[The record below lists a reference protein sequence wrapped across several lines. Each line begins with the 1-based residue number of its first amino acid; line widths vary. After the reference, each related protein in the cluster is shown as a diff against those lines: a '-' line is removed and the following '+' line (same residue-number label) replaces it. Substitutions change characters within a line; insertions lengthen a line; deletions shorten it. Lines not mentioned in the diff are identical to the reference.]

1 MQTSTGFIVVAL
13 LMGAMMSVY
22 LPMNSSVSRHLGSA
36 AAASITFFAIAL
48 ITTIV
53 FAILRGEHTAL
64 ARIGNVPVYLYLS
77 GFLSAF
83 MIIGTTFLIPHLGA
97 RRFFVLLVSGQVL
110 MAIVVSHF
118 GLLASAQDPITLRKL
133 FGAALVIAGVFL
145 STG

>member
-1 MQTSTGFIVVAL
+1 MQTSMIFIVVAL

-22 LPMNSSVSRHLGSA
+22 LPMNSSVSVHLGSA
-36 AAASITFFAIAL
+36 LAATITFFSVAL
-48 ITTIV
+48 ATSILV
-53 FAILRGEHTAL
+53 FIFWGEHAAMTRL
-64 ARIGNVPVYLYLS
+64 REVPGYLYLS

-97 RRFFVLLVSGQVL
+97 RRFFILLISGQVL
-110 MAIVVSHF
+110 MAIIVSHF
-118 GLLASAQDPITLRKL
+118 GILESPEDAITLRKI